1 MTEVVIIKAITGPA
15 SESSSTITVT
25 STGSIQCWAQ
35 GENGSRL
42 LWAREESL
50 SDVKTH
56 VVVELPER
64 KVEQTGAVLDQ
75 EGFMSRTIRHV
86 KELIVSTPRDVVWCL
101 LRTELDRRDST
112 YLATLRA
119 SSADLR
125 AVAIPSPS
133 LRRLSTRVTYSGT
146 NLVSKSSSLW
156 RPYKV
161 RSTPSTQHT
170 ETSSGRLLS
179 RTMRLNWI

>member
-1 MTEVVIIKAITGPA
+1 MRSTEVVIIKAITGPA
-15 SESSSTITVT
+15 SESSLTIAVT

-50 SDVKTH
+50 SDVKAH
-56 VVVELPER
+56 VVIELPER

-75 EGFMSRTIRHV
+75 EGFLSRTIRHV

-101 LRTELDRRDST
+101 LRTELDRHNST
-112 YLATLRA
+112 CLATLRA

-133 LRRLSTRVTYSGT
+133 LQRLSTQV
-146 NLVSKSSSLW
+146 
-156 RPYKV
+156 
-161 RSTPSTQHT
+161 
-170 ETSSGRLLS
+170 TSSGINLGS
-179 RTMRLNWI
+179 RNS